1 MIRLTHTLTFAAGL
15 AGAMLMATSADA
27 QVVSIATG
35 AQGSLAY
42 NSGQAVAKV
51 ANEAGITARTQPL
64 VGYLPLINSGEVD
77 FGFSNGVEAAFAMSG
92 TGNYDRPNPNLRLV
106 GVMFPLKTGLMVPAD
121 TGIKTI
127 QDLKEK
133 AGSLRIA
140 SEYTSST
147 IIPFYI
153 EGALANGGM
162 SYDDFK
168 KVPVSSFVKGIEALG
183 DGLVD
188 VALVSLNSG
197 AGKQA
202 EVKLQDRGGLQY
214 VSLDMSDEGVAA
226 FKEYLPAGSIIAMK
240 KNDNIPGLKEPA
252 NIIEIPWMML
262 TNSNVSD
269 DLVYKMT
276 KAIAENNAALKE
288 SFGAFGNAKRER
300 MAPANAVPYHPGAV
314 RYYEEAGIDV
324 GSK

>member
-1 MIRLTHTLTFAAGL
+1 MKRVTWAL
-15 AGAMLMATSADA
+15 AGAVLGGIFAATAASA
-27 QVVSIATG
+27 QVVTIATG

-64 VGYLPLINSGEVD
+64 VGYLPLINTGEVD

-92 TGNYDRPNPNLRLV
+92 TGNYDRSNPNIRLV
-106 GVMFPLKTGLMVPAD
+106 GVMFPLRTGLMVPAD
-121 TGIKTI
+121 TGIRTI
-127 QDLKEK
+127 ADLKAK

-162 SYDDFK
+162 TYDDFQ
-168 KVPVSSFVKGIEALG
+168 KVPVSSFVKGIQALG

-202 EVKLQDRGGLQY
+202 DVKLQGRGGLQY
-214 VSLDMSDEGVAA
+214 VSLDLADSAVAA
-226 FKEYLPAGSIIAMK
+226 FKDYLPAGSIVSLP
-240 KNDNIPGLKEPA
+240 KNDKIPGLQEAA

-262 TNSNVSD
+262 THANASE

-276 KAIAENNAALKE
+276 KAIAENNDALKA
-288 SFGAFGNAKRER
+288 SFGAFGQARPEK
-300 MAPANAVPYHPGAV
+300 MAPANAVPYHPGALK
-314 RYYEEAGIDV
+314 YYKEAGIEV
-324 GSK
+324 GG

>member
-1 MIRLTHTLTFAAGL
+1 MKHLTRILAAGAL
-15 AGAMLMATSADA
+15 GAFATTASA
-27 QVVSIATG
+27 QVVTIATG

-77 FGFSNGVEAAFAMSG
+77 FGFSNAVEAAFAMKG
-92 TGNYDRPNPNLRLV
+92 TGNYDQASPNIRLV
-106 GVMFPLKTGLMVPAD
+106 GVMFPLKTGLMAPAD
-121 TGIKTI
+121 LGLKTI
-127 QDLKEK
+127 GDLKAK
-133 AGSLRIA
+133 AGDLRLA

-147 IIPFYI
+147 IIPYYI

-162 SYDDFK
+162 TYDDFQ

-188 VALVSLNSG
+188 LALVSLNAG

-202 EVKLQDRGGLQY
+202 EVKLQGRGGLQY
-214 VSLDMSDEGVAA
+214 VSLDNSDAGIAA
-226 FKEYLPAGSIIAMK
+226 FKAFLPAGAIVSLPA
-240 KNDNIPGLKEPA
+240 NENIPGLKEPA

-262 TNSNVSD
+262 THKDASE
-269 DLVYKMT
+269 DLVYTIT
-276 KAIAENNAALKE
+276 KAVAENNAALKE
-288 SFGAFGNAKRER
+288 SFGAFGGAKLET
-300 MAPANAVPYHPGAV
+300 MAPANEVPYHPGAL
-314 RYYEEAGIDV
+314 RYYAEAGVPV
-324 GSK
+324 GQ